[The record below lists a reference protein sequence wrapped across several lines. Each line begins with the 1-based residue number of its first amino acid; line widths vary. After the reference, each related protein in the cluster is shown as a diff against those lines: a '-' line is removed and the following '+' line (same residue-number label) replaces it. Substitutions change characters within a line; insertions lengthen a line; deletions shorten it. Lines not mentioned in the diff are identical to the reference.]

1 MIRRP
6 PRSTLFP
13 YTTLFRSGINQGLL
27 LLPIKGLVLTVL
39 IVVDHLGERRRHRQ
53 IGQTAIVHAESHR
66 AIISRIDDEVGR
78 YLLQIAA
85 HRLTHGGS
93 RLRIEPLYLFL
104 EVVNDGVT

>member
-66 AIISRIDDEVGR
+66 AIISQIGR
-78 YLLQIAA
+78 AHVCTPVTPISRTPSSACKKTPAA
-85 HRLTHGGS
+85 PSSH
-93 RLRIEPLYLFL
+93 P
-104 EVVNDGVT
+104 